1 MNTERHKYIHAG
13 QTIYEW
19 DQDMN
24 DVNIYFKP
32 PKWAL
37 KKYEKENKKKYGESF
52 VTSKINASITKSR
65 YSLL

>member
-1 MNTERHKYIHAG
+1 MNGERHKYIHSG

-24 DVNIYFKP
+24 DVNIYFTP

-37 KKYEKENKKKYGESF
+37 KKYEAENKKLYGDTF
-52 VTSKINASITKSR
+52 KTAKINVSITKSR
-65 YSLL
+65 